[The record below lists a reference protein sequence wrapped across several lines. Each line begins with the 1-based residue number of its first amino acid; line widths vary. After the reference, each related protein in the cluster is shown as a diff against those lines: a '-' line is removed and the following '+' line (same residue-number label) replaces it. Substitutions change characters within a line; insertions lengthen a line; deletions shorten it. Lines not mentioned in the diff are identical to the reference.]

1 MKVAFLSN
9 YMCIHQVPFCEA
21 MYQVLGDDFCFIATE
36 EIAKERLSQG
46 YSDLNHAY
54 PFIIRPYE
62 GKQEQQK
69 AQSAT
74 DEADVVVIGS
84 APLEYIQNRLKN
96 KKLTFLYSER
106 LYKTGYQ
113 AWKLPVRLWRF
124 WKKFGRHKSLYLLCA
139 SAFTA
144 ADFAKTGTF
153 LGKAYKWGYF
163 PPTYHYEDIDTI
175 IESKRPNSIL
185 WVARFLDLKHP
196 EYVIE
201 VARRLREDNYEF
213 QIQMLGSGERW
224 DAIKQMIRDQNLQDC
239 VQLVGAVPA
248 EQVRDYMDA
257 ASIFLFTSDRN
268 EGWGAVLNES
278 MNSGCA
284 VVASDAIGSVPFL
297 LQDGENGLCYQSGNV
312 DDLYDKVKTLLEQPQ
327 LCRRLGEKAY
337 ETVTALW
344 CAEVAVKRL
353 LEFAESLMDDPKQ
366 PVQYESGPCSKAEII
381 KDNWHTK
388 CR

>member
-21 MYQVLGDDFCFIATE
+21 MYQVLGDDFCFVATE
-36 EIAKERLSQG
+36 EIATERLSQG

-62 GKQEQQK
+62 SGQEQQK
-69 AQSAT
+69 AQRVT

-84 APLEYIQNRLKN
+84 APLEYIQNRLRN
-96 KKLTFLYSER
+96 RKLTFLYSER

-124 WKKFGRHKSLYLLCA
+124 WKKFGRHKSLYLLCS

-153 LGKAYKWGYF
+153 LGKAYRWGYF
-163 PPTYHYEDIDTI
+163 PPTYHYDDIGAL
-175 IESKRPNSIL
+175 IERKRPNSIL
-185 WVARFLDLKHP
+185 WAARFLHLKHP
-196 EYVIE
+196 EHVIE

-213 QIQMLGSGERW
+213 QIQMLGSGGCWNAVNKMICDYGLQER
-224 DAIKQMIRDQNLQDC
+224 
-239 VQLVGAVPA
+239 VQLIGAVPA
-248 EQVRDYMDA
+248 EQVRSYMEK

-297 LQDGENGLCYQSGNV
+297 LEDGENGLCYQSGNV
-312 DDLYDKVKTLLEQPQ
+312 DDLYNK
-327 LCRRLGEKAY
+327 
-337 ETVTALW
+337 
-344 CAEVAVKRL
+344 VKRL
-353 LEFAESLMDDPKQ
+353 LDCAEERKQLGQNAYLTITHQWNAENAAKRLLELCQSLLAVNAHHNLYSD
-366 PVQYESGPCSKAEII
+366 GPCSKAEIL
-381 KDNWHTK
+381 KDG
-388 CR
+388 

>member
-1 MKVAFLSN
+1 MKIAFLSN
-9 YMCIHQVPFCEA
+9 YMCIHQVPFCEC
-21 MYQVLGDDFCFIATE
+21 MYQALGDDFCFVATE
-36 EIAKERLSQG
+36 EIEKERLSQG

-62 GKQEQQK
+62 GEQERQK
-69 AQSAT
+69 AQCVT
-74 DEADVVVIGS
+74 DEADVVIIGS

-96 KKLTFLYSER
+96 NKLTFLYSER

-124 WKKFGRHKSLYLLCA
+124 WKKFGRHKSLYLLCS

-144 ADFAKTGTF
+144 GDFAKTGTF

-163 PPTYHYEDIDTI
+163 PPIYRYEHISALIDRKKP
-175 IESKRPNSIL
+175 SSIL
-185 WVARFLDLKHP
+185 WVGRFINWKHP
-196 EYVIE
+196 EHVIE
-201 VARRLREDNYEF
+201 AARRLQEENYEF
-213 QIQMLGSGERW
+213 HVQMVGSGERW
-224 DAIKQMIRDQNLQDC
+224 NAVEKMIRDYGLQER

-248 EQVRDYMDA
+248 EQVRGYMDA

-297 LQDGENGLCYQSGNV
+297 LKDGENGLCYQSGNV
-312 DDLYDKVKTLLEQPQ
+312 DELYNKVKQLLDHPEE
-327 LCRRLGEKAY
+327 RKRLGQNAY
-337 ETVTALW
+337 LAITQEW
-344 CAEVAVKRL
+344 NAENAVQRL
-353 LEFAESLMDDPKQ
+353 LHLCQRMLGGEYKPFPFTDG
-366 PVQYESGPCSKAEII
+366 VCSEAKIL
-381 KDNWHTK
+381 KDG
-388 CR
+388 

>member
-9 YMCIHQVPFCEA
+9 YMCIHQVPFCEC
-21 MYQVLGDDFCFIATE
+21 MYKTLGDDFCFVATE
-36 EIAKERLSQG
+36 EIEKERLSQG

-62 GKQEQQK
+62 GEQEQQK
-69 AQSAT
+69 AQRVT
-74 DEADVVVIGS
+74 DGADVVIIGS

-96 KKLTFLYSER
+96 NKLTFLYSER

-124 WKKFGRHKSLYLLCA
+124 WKKFGRHKSLYLLCS

-144 ADFAKTGTF
+144 GDFAKTGTF

-163 PPTYHYEDIDTI
+163 PPTHNYEDVSAL
-175 IESKRPNSIL
+175 IERKNPNLIL
-185 WVARFLDLKHP
+185 WAARFLELKHP
-196 EYVIE
+196 EHVIE
-201 VARRLREDNYEF
+201 VARRLREEKYEF

-224 DAIKQMIRDQNLQDC
+224 DAIKQMVCDQGLQEC

-248 EQVRDYMDA
+248 ERVRDYMDA

-297 LQDGENGLCYQSGNV
+297 LEDGENGLCYQSGNV
-312 DDLYDKVKTLLEQPQ
+312 DDLYNK
-327 LCRRLGEKAY
+327 
-337 ETVTALW
+337 
-344 CAEVAVKRL
+344 VKRL
-353 LEFAESLMDDPKQ
+353 LDHTEERKRLGQNAYLTIIQEWNAENAARKFLQLGQRMLDGDNKPFPFADG
-366 PVQYESGPCSKAEII
+366 VCSEAKIL
-381 KDNWHTK
+381 KDG
-388 CR
+388 

>member
-9 YMCIHQVPFCEA
+9 YLCIHQVPFCEC
-21 MYQVLGDDFCFIATE
+21 MYQALGDDFCFVATE
-36 EIAKERLSQG
+36 EIEKERLSQG

-62 GKQEQQK
+62 GEQEQQK
-69 AQSAT
+69 AQCIS
-74 DEADVVVIGS
+74 DEADVVIIGS
-84 APLEYIQNRLKN
+84 APMEYIQKRLKH
-96 KKLTFLYSER
+96 KKLTFLYTER
-106 LYKTGYQ
+106 LYKSGYQ

-124 WKKFGRHKSLYLLCA
+124 WKAYGRHKCLYLLCA

-144 ADFAKTGTF
+144 GDFAKTGTF

-163 PPTYHYEDIDTI
+163 PPTHNYEDIHAL
-175 IESKRPNSIL
+175 IERKKPASIL
-185 WVARFLDLKHP
+185 WVGRFLDWKHP

-224 DAIKQMIRDQNLQDC
+224 DAIKQMICDQGLQDC

-248 EQVRDYMDA
+248 EQVRNYMDA

-297 LQDGENGLCYQSGNV
+297 LEDGENGLCYQSGNV
-312 DDLYDKVKTLLEQPQ
+312 DDLYDKVKRLLDHTEERK
-327 LCRRLGEKAY
+327 LLGQKAY
-337 ETVTALW
+337 FTITQEWNAENVTRKFLQLGQRMIDGDN
-344 CAEVAVKRL
+344 KPFP
-353 LEFAESLMDDPKQ
+353 FANG
-366 PVQYESGPCSKAEII
+366 VCSEAKIL
-381 KDNWHTK
+381 KDG
-388 CR
+388 